1 MVTAELSTSL
11 PVIQTGSVYP
21 PALAEPA
28 SREYVKPRLPSQ
40 PQVPQGIASVRAQNY
55 SGVSVDT
62 APNTGQRVAS
72 SAGSSSGDGRQ
83 YPEASFRVDVPSDGG
98 SLGLPVSGQ
107 RRSASTDS
115 RGDNG
120 PAGSAGGTTASSSQ
134 SPLSPGG
141 VPPAYSYRPY

>member
-1 MVTAELSTSL
+1 MVTAEPSTRL
-11 PVIQTGSVYP
+11 PGIHTGSSVYS
-21 PALAEPA
+21 PAFAEPA
-28 SREYVKPRLPSQ
+28 FREYVKPRLPSHAQ
-40 PQVPQGIASVRAQNY
+40 IPQAIAPVHAQNH

-62 APNTGQRVAS
+62 APNTGQRLAS

-83 YPEASFRVDVPSDGG
+83 YPDASFRVDVPSDGG

-120 PAGSAGGTTASSSQ
+120 PAGFAGGTTASSQ
-134 SPLSPGG
+134 SPMSPGG
-141 VPPAYSYRPY
+141 VPPAYSYSPY